1 MAEGGLQRGVLSL
14 PPALSLTP
22 KTFPRHQDPRCS
34 KDTLGPH
41 SPQSRLSVSFSEVLL
56 MGLRFMMRAGA
67 EQLPRKGPLQSPG
80 WRPPRGAPRAE
91 GLPRRPSQ
99 HPEVQRPAPAG
110 KAARCS
116 ASGPPYPGTEP
127 SRNLSSTSPSL
138 TPLTSSAPP
147 QIASLSGFLTPA
159 LSRPHLRARRPQR
172 VVMKPG
178 KGARE
183 RPNQPPSRSSTLS
196 SPWSLRSTWRAC

>member
-67 EQLPRKGPLQSPG
+67 E
-80 WRPPRGAPRAE
+80 
-91 GLPRRPSQ
+91 
-99 HPEVQRPAPAG
+99 
-110 KAARCS
+110 
-116 ASGPPYPGTEP
+116 
-127 SRNLSSTSPSL
+127 
-138 TPLTSSAPP
+138 
-147 QIASLSGFLTPA
+147 
-159 LSRPHLRARRPQR
+159 
-172 VVMKPG
+172 
-178 KGARE
+178 
-183 RPNQPPSRSSTLS
+183 
-196 SPWSLRSTWRAC
+196 